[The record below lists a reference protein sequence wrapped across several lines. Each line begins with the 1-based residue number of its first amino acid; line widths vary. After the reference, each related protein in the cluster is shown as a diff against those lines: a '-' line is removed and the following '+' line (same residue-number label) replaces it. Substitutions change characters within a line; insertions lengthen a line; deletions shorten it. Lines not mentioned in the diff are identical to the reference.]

1 MIKRFYE
8 HSFELDL
15 IVPGGWGIDFG
26 CGADFLIS
34 KTMSEL
40 GLNVISVDPNPS
52 ITEVPNIKNMQY
64 ERVALV
70 TDPNIKSLDFNIY
83 NDNDAAT
90 LLTPI
95 KDVSFVKKKETISV
109 NAMTIDQIMK
119 KYNINQ
125 FEILK
130 LDIEGAEYDFLMT
143 IDFPIAK
150 QISVEFHDFRSLNP
164 EYPNNEIYYNKLF
177 NKLLKYYKIAKHKIE
192 QHPGLPGPQG
202 YNYWDS
208 LFVLK

>member
-8 HSFELDL
+8 HSFEMDL
-15 IVPGGWGIDFG
+15 ISPGGWGIDFG

-34 KTMSEL
+34 KTFSDF

-52 ITEVPNIKNMQY
+52 ILEIPNIENMHY

-70 TDPNIKSLDFNIY
+70 TDPNIKSLNFNIY

-90 LLTPI
+90 LLTPVN
-95 KDVSFVKKKETISV
+95 DVSFVKKKETISV
-109 NAMTIDQIMK
+109 NAMTINEIME
-119 KYNINQ
+119 KYNIDQ
-125 FEILK
+125 FDILK

-177 NKLLKYYKIAKHKIE
+177 NKLFKYYKIAKHKIE